1 MTIRCAA
8 SNRSPL
14 TTATPQVLLDRLL
27 STSIMKTNRISTRY
41 KLHHTT
47 GIVTESI
54 SENTGYVHVRL
65 HNDSFRIFV
74 PSDKKSRKICYRRQF
89 PEALAKLFQIDSAA
103 REILSNVLNSTLTIM
118 DDLLEEAGVGQ
129 VPGIELPAQRSV
141 DEPDEPDEI
150 IAEEAVARGEA
161 SLTHFASGSNRV
173 ETEYSESDSIPPSP
187 IYTPPQSPESAR
199 RRARDSTPQGIPR
212 GEVYNNL
219 NAYRELLS
227 HVIRVADRTE
237 LPRCNALAHPSS
249 GQNFPGFNRAD
260 AFGIRSQNQIN
271 HDVKVGAAGELFVSP
286 LSLILLMRR

>member
-89 PEALAKLFQIDSAA
+89 PEALAKLFQI
-103 REILSNVLNSTLTIM
+103 
-118 DDLLEEAGVGQ
+118 
-129 VPGIELPAQRSV
+129 
-141 DEPDEPDEI
+141 
-150 IAEEAVARGEA
+150 
-161 SLTHFASGSNRV
+161 GSNRV

-212 GEVYNNL
+212 GEVYNTL